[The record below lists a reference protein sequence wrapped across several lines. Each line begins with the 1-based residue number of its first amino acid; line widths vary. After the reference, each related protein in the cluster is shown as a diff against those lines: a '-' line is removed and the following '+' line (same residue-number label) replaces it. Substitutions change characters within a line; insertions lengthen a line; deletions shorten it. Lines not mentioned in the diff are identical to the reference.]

1 MHINLF
7 LIFSQANQSFSYD
20 TSQPRSCWG
29 WGLSSSN
36 VRLNKFVIRDEI
48 LLFQLILITYSF
60 SDRFTDFVSLLL
72 ILDPHHP
79 LKWMKIFLIQM
90 RQVFQCEYH
99 LQYIDMWNLIYFIVY
114 QDIFIV
120 SGNYVFLGHQIIWR
134 WYVMT
139 NK

>member
-1 MHINLF
+1 MIKIWIPL
-7 LIFSQANQSFSYD
+7 LYIYYIYYTYYIFIYSKVTQPFSDD
-20 TSQPRSCWG
+20 TWQPRSSWG

-99 LQYIDMWNLIYFIVY
+99 LQYIDVWNLIYFIVY

-120 SGNYVFLGHQIIWR
+120 SSNYVFF
-134 WYVMT
+134 
-139 NK
+139 